1 MLLGHSPQPVV
12 TCAMPRTLSTHTL
25 RLRRWST
32 GVLLGLLF
40 VAMSP
45 AYPAAQITAT
55 ARPDATPTWYQ
66 GILPISSESYYHA
79 IECGK
84 QGGDDPPCVFWD
96 TGLCK
101 NDDFE
106 LSAYT
111 AYKQIAYQ
119 VWQVVRSGRPA
130 PQPDFYAAQNT
141 RVTIGVSSVQG
152 SGNTLTDLTL
162 IREGTSVNPV
172 DRNVRDGRFTFDYPA
187 WAPTTAV
194 TLEIVGDARTI
205 SCTIDPGVLQQFR

>member
-1 MLLGHSPQPVV
+1 MLG
-12 TCAMPRTLSTHTL
+12 TLSTFTL
-25 RLRRWST
+25 RLQRWSVS
-32 GVLLGLLF
+32 GLWGLLF

-45 AYPAAQITAT
+45 AILAAQITAT
-55 ARPDATPTWYQ
+55 ARPDATPPWYQ

-84 QGGDDPPCVFWD
+84 QGGEDPPCVFWD

-111 AYKQIAYQ
+111 AYKQIAYE
-119 VWQVVRSGRPA
+119 VWQLVRSGRPA
-130 PQPDFYAAQNT
+130 PQPDFYAAQRT
-141 RVTIGVSSVQG
+141 RVTIGVAAIQDSE
-152 SGNTLTDLTL
+152 NKLTDLTL
-162 IREGTSVNPV
+162 TRSGTSVNPV

-205 SCTIDPGVLQQFR
+205 SCTIEPGVLQQFR

>member
-1 MLLGHSPQPVV
+1 MR
-12 TCAMPRTLSTHTL
+12 RTLSTYTL
-25 RLRRWST
+25 QLQRSLIS
-32 GVLLGLLF
+32 GFCCGLLL
-40 VAMSP
+40 VTVSP
-45 AYPAAQITAT
+45 ASLAAQITAT
-55 ARPDATPTWYQ
+55 ARPDATPPWHQ

-79 IECGK
+79 IDCGK
-84 QGGDDPPCVFWD
+84 QGGEDPPCVFWD

-111 AYKQIAYQ
+111 AYKQIAYE
-119 VWQVVRSGRPA
+119 VWRVVQNGQPA

-141 RVTIGVSSVQG
+141 RVTIGVTPIQG
-152 SGNTLTDLTL
+152 SGNVITDLTL
-162 IREGTSVNPV
+162 TRNETSVNPV

-194 TLEIVGDARTI
+194 TLEIIGDARTI
-205 SCTIDPGVLQQFR
+205 SCTIEPGVLQQFR

>member
-1 MLLGHSPQPVV
+1 
-12 TCAMPRTLSTHTL
+12 MPRTLSTHTL

-55 ARPDATPTWYQ
+55 ARPDATPTWHQ

-119 VWQVVRSGRPA
+119 VWQAVRSGRPA

-141 RVTIGVSSVQG
+141 RVTIGVSAVQG
-152 SGNTLTDLTL
+152 SGNALTDLTL
-162 IREGTSVNPV
+162 TREGTSVNPV

-187 WAPTTAV
+187 WAPTTTV
-194 TLEIVGDARTI
+194 TLEIVGNARTI
-205 SCTIDPGVLQQFR
+205 SCTIEPGVLQQFR

>member
-1 MLLGHSPQPVV
+1 
-12 TCAMPRTLSTHTL
+12 MPRTLSTHTL

-40 VAMSP
+40 VTMSP
-45 AYPAAQITAT
+45 AYPAAQITAA

-119 VWQVVRSGRPA
+119 VWQAVRSGRPA

-141 RVTIGVSSVQG
+141 RVTIGVSAVQG
-152 SGNTLTDLTL
+152 SGNALTDLTL
-162 IREGTSVNPV
+162 TREGTSVNPV

-194 TLEIVGDARTI
+194 TLDIVGDAGSI
-205 SCTIDPGVLQQFR
+205 SCTIEPGVLQQFR

>member
-1 MLLGHSPQPVV
+1 
-12 TCAMPRTLSTHTL
+12 MPRTLSTHTF

-32 GVLLGLLF
+32 GILLGLLF
-40 VAMSP
+40 VTMSP
-45 AYPAAQITAT
+45 AYPAAQITAA
-55 ARPDATPTWYQ
+55 ARPDATPTWHQ

-111 AYKQIAYQ
+111 AYKQVAYQ
-119 VWQVVRSGRPA
+119 VWQAVRSGRPA

-141 RVTIGVSSVQG
+141 RVTIGVSAVQG
-152 SGNTLTDLTL
+152 SGNALTDLTL
-162 IREGTSVNPV
+162 TREGTSVNPV

-187 WAPTTAV
+187 WAPTTTV
-194 TLEIVGDARTI
+194 TLEIVGNARTI
-205 SCTIDPGVLQQFR
+205 SCTIEPGVLQQFR